1 MYGIYCVPFL
11 FGKPLVK
18 NTLSNPFPKNAQ
30 IMNLKNP
37 DLDLIGFTF
46 SLEEDIRLL
55 IPSQFAFILLRFSS
69 KKEL

>member
-1 MYGIYCVPFL
+1 ML
-11 FGKPLVK
+11 F
-18 NTLSNPFPKNAQ
+18 SNPFPKNAQ
-30 IMNLKNP
+30 IVNLKNP

-46 SLEEDIRLL
+46 FLEEDIRLL